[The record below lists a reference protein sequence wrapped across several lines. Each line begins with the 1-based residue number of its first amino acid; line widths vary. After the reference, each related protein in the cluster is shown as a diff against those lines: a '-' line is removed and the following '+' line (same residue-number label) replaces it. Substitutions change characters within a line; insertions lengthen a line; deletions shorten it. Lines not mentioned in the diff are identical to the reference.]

1 MNCMEENKEELPVCP
16 HCGFSEEGN
25 PALPHQ
31 LPYHTVLNGKYMVG
45 RAIGEGGFGI
55 TYIGWDLNLGI
66 KVAIKE
72 FYPEGFVGRY
82 GDDSYTVRS
91 FQGDSTVFFQKGKD
105 KFLEEARSLGKFMNL
120 PGIVSVKDFFLQN
133 NTVYIVM
140 EYLEGQSL
148 KAYAKKQNGKVEKE
162 ELFEIVK
169 PVIESLVEVHKSG
182 LIHRDISPDNI
193 MICKDGN
200 VKLIDF
206 GAARETSP
214 KGEKTLSVMLKKG
227 YSPEEQYRTHG
238 EQGTW
243 TDVYAMCATIYA
255 MLTGVKPD
263 EPLDRMENETLKPP
277 SEYGVKL
284 TKRQENVL
292 LKGLEIK
299 ASDRVQTMEELF
311 RGLYCEGKENE
322 FALKKHKNKKRMAV
336 VIAAAIAIVGV
347 LIAFVM
353 NTSLPTKDRVG
364 ISVSAMVNEELT
376 TESIAAYLPEGATNI
391 LFFFGKEGSENLTVS
406 AMPQSGD
413 VYNLE
418 VQYDLDGKTHARNM
432 ELKVLQP
439 SIEPIAE
446 VFVVETGKTLVDV
459 AQAMNLE
466 DASKLFAIE
475 NADYLEFHLIDNTD
489 NAKAGRQTAS
499 VYLTYEENIVFEK
512 EVIIEYIDADALEQT
527 ILNQLATYK
536 ASLTMDADLN
546 TYADYFHVAKEE
558 SNLDAVEHME
568 ICIKRVSNRYAK
580 AKYASTVASAFYPK
594 QGMTIEEATKAEME
608 ELLQNP
614 SYTAYFDGKSMIGI
628 SVDIHKYT
636 DNAVPKIDIVYYTN

>member
-16 HCGFSEEGN
+16 HCGFSEKEN

-148 KAYAKKQNGKVEKE
+148 KAYAKQKNGKVEKE
-162 ELFEIVK
+162 ELLEIIK

-193 MICKDGN
+193 MICKDGK

-263 EPLDRMENETLKPP
+263 EPLDRMENETLKAP

-336 VIAAAIAIVGV
+336 VAAAAIAVIGM
-347 LIAFVM
+347 IAAFVWNNDM
-353 NTSLPTKDRVG
+353 PTKDRVG
-364 ISVSAMVNEELT
+364 ISYAAMVNQELT
-376 TESIAAYLPEGATNI
+376 TEDIKGYLPEGAQNV
-391 LFFFGKEGSENLTVS
+391 LFFLGQEGSDTLVVS
-406 AMPQSGD
+406 AMPQEGD
-413 VYNLE
+413 TYKLK
-418 VQYDLDGKTHARNM
+418 VQYDLGDTTYVRDM
-432 ELKVLQP
+432 ELQVLLP
-439 SIEPIAE
+439 NIEPITDM
-446 VFVVETGKTLVDV
+446 FVVETGKTLSDV
-459 AQAMNLE
+459 AMAMHLE
-466 DASKLFAIE
+466 EVSGLFKIE
-475 NADYLEFHLIDNTD
+475 NADYLEFHLIENTD
-489 NAKAGRQTAS
+489 NTVAGIQSAS
-499 VYLTYEENIVFEK
+499 AYLTYDENIVFEK
-512 EVIIEYIDADALEQT
+512 QINIEYVDVDDLEKV
-527 ILNQLATYK
+527 ILNQLKNYNV
-536 ASLTMDADLN
+536 SLNADGDLES
-546 TYADYFHVAKEE
+546 YADYFHVAKED
-558 SNLDAVEHME
+558 SNLDAVADMST
-568 ICIKRVSNRYAK
+568 CIKRVNNRYTS
-580 AKYASTVASAFYPK
+580 AKYASTVAGSFYLEK
-594 QGMTIEEATKAEME
+594 GIEVEDATIAEIQD
-608 ELLQNP
+608 LLNNP
-614 SYTAYFDGKSMIGI
+614 DFTAYFDGKTLVGI

-636 DNAVPKIDIVYYTN
+636 ENGVPKIDIVYYTK